1 MALDLLLWLG
11 LVGGTIGLW
20 LIGIAAVVVS
30 GGYSSGY
37 GYSSYSSYSSYVTG
51 SSNLAKVAGMG
62 QALVGLGAT
71 LA

>member
-1 MALDLLLWLG
+1 M
-11 LVGGTIGLW
+11 VGGTIGLW
-20 LIGIAAVVVS
+20 LLGIAALVVS

-37 GYSSYSSYSSYVTG
+37 GYGSGYSSSSYSSYSNYVSG
-51 SSNLAKVAGMG
+51 ADLAKTAGMG